1 MVVITY
7 PDTPLDQQTYNFP
20 CLVASGHKDLVGQR
34 RMNEKEFM
42 LDVRSLLQTYSS
54 DRKNNETEN
63 LIFLD
68 KPKDKMNS

>member
-1 MVVITY
+1 M
-7 PDTPLDQQTYNFP
+7 
-20 CLVASGHKDLVGQR
+20 VGQR